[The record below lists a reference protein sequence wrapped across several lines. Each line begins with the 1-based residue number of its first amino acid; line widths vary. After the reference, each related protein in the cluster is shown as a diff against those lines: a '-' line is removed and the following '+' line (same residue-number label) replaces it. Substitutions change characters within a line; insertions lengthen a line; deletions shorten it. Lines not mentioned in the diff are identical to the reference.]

1 MPPLASSTDH
11 SKQSKAAKPRSTTL
25 HTATTSAPRLIS
37 VVEQIKREYVVQSG
51 TKGKRPSR
59 GIWQYTESGLL
70 PVEPRDD
77 EEDPLVRVLEGKTR

>member
-1 MPPLASSTDH
+1 MPPPAPFIEH
-11 SKQSKAAKPRSTTL
+11 SKQAKASKPRGTTL
-25 HTATTSAPRLIS
+25 HPATTSAPRLIS